1 MAKLGPARAR
11 QLREF
16 RAGGGGRDLAEV
28 AEAFGVDL
36 STVSLVC
43 TGKLYASAGGPLT
56 RAETTQ
62 DDEAREIRER
72 KAAGE
77 SVAELAQAYV
87 KPESTIRNIVFARTH
102 KSAGGPVAQARS
114 YSRKAPRDERAPLP

>member
-1 MAKLGPARAR
+1 MAKLGPDGAR

-28 AEAFGVDL
+28 AEAFGVDR

-43 TGKLYASAGGPLT
+43 TGKLYPDAGGPLT
-56 RAETTQ
+56 LAATTL
-62 DDEAREIRER
+62 DGEAREIRER
-72 KAAGE
+72 MAAGE

-87 KPESTIRNIVFARTH
+87 KPLSTIRNIVFGRTH
-102 KSAGGPVAQARS
+102 KDAGGPVAQARA
-114 YSRKAPRDERAPLP
+114 YARKAAGDERAPLP